1 MIMEKKLRKNRTVL
15 HKRMALLVCLFCLT
29 VPLGI
34 HAQDADV
41 GFPVQPAPEIRLTG
55 VLEAM
60 KTPQASAFPVLSVLI
75 DGQPWLLRVSQ
86 VEPVIPA
93 YPAEDE
99 LQKVSGLGLRLLAD
113 DKVLSAL
120 QTPEMHNRPI
130 VLEGWLRVTEGVF
143 RVSSVRMAES
153 SKANP

>member
-1 MIMEKKLRKNRTVL
+1 MKKKLGENLTNL
-15 HKRMALLVCLFCLT
+15 HKKTMLVVCLLCLT
-29 VPLGI
+29 MPLGL

-41 GFPVQPAPEIRLTG
+41 GFPVQPAPEVRLTG

-75 DGQPWLLRVSQ
+75 NGQPWLLRVSQ

-93 YPAEDE
+93 YPAQEE

-113 DKVLSAL
+113 DTVLSAL

-130 VLEGWLRVTEGVF
+130 VLEGWLRVEEGVL
-143 RVSSVRMAES
+143 RVSSVRAAEPA
-153 SKANP
+153 KANP

>member
-1 MIMEKKLRKNRTVL
+1 MSMKKKLSENLTNL
-15 HKRMALLVCLFCLT
+15 HKKMVLVVCLWCLIL
-29 VPLGI
+29 PLGL
-34 HAQDADV
+34 HAQDDDV
-41 GFPVQPAPEIRLTG
+41 GFPVQPAPEVRLTG

-75 DGQPWLLRVSQ
+75 NGQPWLLHVSQ

-93 YPAEDE
+93 YPAQEE

-130 VLEGWLRVTEGVF
+130 VLEGWLRVEEGVL
-143 RVSSVRMAES
+143 RVSAVRAAEP
-153 SKANP
+153 SKASP

>member
-1 MIMEKKLRKNRTVL
+1 MRKQLRENLTVL
-15 HKRMALLVCLFCLT
+15 HERNLALVVCLFCLT

-55 VLEAM
+55 VLEAV
-60 KTPQASAFPVLSVLI
+60 KTPQTSTFPLLSVLI

-93 YPAEDE
+93 YPAEEE
-99 LQKVSGLGLRLLAD
+99 LRQVSGLGLRLLAD

-120 QTPEMHNRPI
+120 QTPEMHNRAI
-130 VLEGWLRVTEGVF
+130 VLEGWLRVREGVL
-143 RVSSVRMAES
+143 RVYSVRAAEP
-153 SKANP
+153 SKASP

>member
-1 MIMEKKLRKNRTVL
+1 MVMKKKLRENLTVL
-15 HKRMALLVCLFCLT
+15 HKRMAVVVCLFCLT
-29 VPLGI
+29 VSLGI

-41 GFPVQPAPEIRLTG
+41 GFPVQPAPEVRLTG
-55 VLEAM
+55 VLEAV
-60 KTPQASAFPVLSVLI
+60 KTPQVSAFPMLSVLI
-75 DGQPWLLRVSQ
+75 NGQPWLLHVSQ

-93 YPAEDE
+93 YPAEEE
-99 LQKVSGLGLRLLAD
+99 LRNVSGLGLRLLAD

-120 QTPEMHNRPI
+120 QTPELHNRPI

-143 RVSSVRMAES
+143 RVYTVRAAEP